1 MKKKFINL
9 ISFFL
14 VLSFLVICFVYY
26 NSNTFVK
33 NIDKNRENYLIYLN
47 SYIEKLD
54 KTGLKNMIK
63 EVLKEDKTFLKEI
76 INEILI
82 EEKLIAPKPEDEDE
96 ELLKAQK
103 RRKRVI
109 QIINNNFY
117 NYDSVFKA
125 LA

>member
-1 MKKKFINL
+1 VIDLMKKKFINL

-54 KTGLKNMIK
+54 KINSSSDFKKRIDNEEFFKKIYKQKQYWELIK
-63 EVLKEDKTFLKEI
+63 
-76 INEILI
+76 
-82 EEKLIAPKPEDEDE
+82 
-96 ELLKAQK
+96 
-103 RRKRVI
+103 
-109 QIINNNFY
+109 
-117 NYDSVFKA
+117 
-125 LA
+125 

>member
-1 MKKKFINL
+1 MIDLIKKKFINI

-54 KTGLKNMIK
+54 KISSSSDFKKRIDNEEFFKKIYKQKQYWELIK
-63 EVLKEDKTFLKEI
+63 
-76 INEILI
+76 
-82 EEKLIAPKPEDEDE
+82 
-96 ELLKAQK
+96 
-103 RRKRVI
+103 
-109 QIINNNFY
+109 
-117 NYDSVFKA
+117 
-125 LA
+125 

>member
-1 MKKKFINL
+1 VIDLMKKKFINI

-54 KTGLKNMIK
+54 KISSSSDFKKRIDNEEFFKKIYKQKQYWELIK
-63 EVLKEDKTFLKEI
+63 
-76 INEILI
+76 
-82 EEKLIAPKPEDEDE
+82 
-96 ELLKAQK
+96 
-103 RRKRVI
+103 
-109 QIINNNFY
+109 
-117 NYDSVFKA
+117 
-125 LA
+125 

>member
-47 SYIEKLD
+47 SYTEKLD
-54 KTGLKNMIK
+54 KISSSSDFKKRIDNEEFFKKIYKQKQYWDLIK
-63 EVLKEDKTFLKEI
+63 
-76 INEILI
+76 
-82 EEKLIAPKPEDEDE
+82 
-96 ELLKAQK
+96 
-103 RRKRVI
+103 
-109 QIINNNFY
+109 
-117 NYDSVFKA
+117 
-125 LA
+125 

>member
-9 ISFFL
+9 ISFFI

-54 KTGLKNMIK
+54 KISSSSDFKKRIDNEEFFKKIYKQKQYWELIK
-63 EVLKEDKTFLKEI
+63 
-76 INEILI
+76 
-82 EEKLIAPKPEDEDE
+82 
-96 ELLKAQK
+96 
-103 RRKRVI
+103 
-109 QIINNNFY
+109 
-117 NYDSVFKA
+117 
-125 LA
+125 